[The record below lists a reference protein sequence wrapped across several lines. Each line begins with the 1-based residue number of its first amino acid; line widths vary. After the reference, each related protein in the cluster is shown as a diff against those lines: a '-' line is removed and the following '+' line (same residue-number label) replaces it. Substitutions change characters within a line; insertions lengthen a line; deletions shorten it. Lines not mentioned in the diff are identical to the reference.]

1 MLFNPVLMIT
11 SLITAAIA
19 AATTTGVCLWAYR
32 KGRADGFSEAYKEK
46 SHMSSDLM
54 GLMAVCSIMGLGSS
68 NKGFTPSYYAP
79 KDEDIEKLIN
89 ALKDSHKSC
98 NCKQEDSSQS

>member
-1 MLFNPVLMIT
+1 MIT

-32 KGRADGFSEAYKEK
+32 KGKADGISQAYKEK
-46 SHMSSDLM
+46 SNASSDLM
-54 GLMAVCSIMGLGSS
+54 SIIALGTLAGFGT
-68 NKGFTPSYYAP
+68 NKGFTPSYYEP

-89 ALKDSHKSC
+89 ALKDSHSSC
-98 NCKQEDSSQS
+98 NCKQQNESSQS

>member
-1 MLFNPVLMIT
+1 MVT

-32 KGRADGFSEAYKEK
+32 KGKADGISAAYKEK
-46 SHMSSDLM
+46 SNFSSDLISMVAISSLM
-54 GLMAVCSIMGLGSS
+54 GFGS

-79 KDEDIEKLIN
+79 KDEELDKLFN
-89 ALKDSHKSC
+89 ALKDNHSSC
-98 NCKQEDSSQS
+98 ACKQQEESSQS